1 MASRCRSRNDAHG
14 VLPWRS
20 DGPILFLFLILILIR
35 ILVILVILV
44 MPCNPIG
51 IR

>member
-20 DGPILFLFLILILIR
+20 DGPILFLFLFLILILIR
-35 ILVILVILV
+35 ILVILV

>member
-14 VLPWRS
+14 VLPWSS
-20 DGPILFLFLILILIR
+20 DGPILILFLFLFPIRIR
-35 ILVILVILV
+35 ILVT
-44 MPCNPIG
+44 PCNPIG

>member
-1 MASRCRSRNDAHG
+1 MASRCRSRNEAHG

-20 DGPILFLFLILILIR
+20 DGPILFLFLFLIRIPILIR
-35 ILVILVILV
+35 ILV

>member
-20 DGPILFLFLILILIR
+20 DGPILFLFLILIPIR
-35 ILVILVILV
+35 ILVT
-44 MPCNPIG
+44 PCNPIG
-51 IR
+51 IRMIR